1 MQRLVSLKLFK
12 VIFISAFLI
21 LLIFINPANLFN
33 PLRGPIGLLFLPFQK
48 VFYSLSAVTEGAGEF
63 LGTIGQL
70 KDENKKLLSEN
81 QELLAKNAMSKDAE
95 SENAILRSQLN
106 LLPRDH
112 WNLVA
117 ASVVSQDPQGT
128 GNWLEIDRGSDD
140 GIAVGMSVIVSK
152 SILVGRVQ
160 QVNAKTAQILL
171 LTNSK
176 STINATTASS
186 GTKGI
191 VRGEYG
197 LGIIFDMI
205 LQTDSIKV
213 GDDVVT
219 SGIGGEI
226 PRGLYVGTVQEVH
239 DSDDHL
245 FQQAVV
251 VSPLQV
257 SKLQVVFVVK
267 DSK

>member
-1 MQRLVSLKLFK
+1 PVGLFD
-12 VIFISAFLI
+12 S
-21 LLIFINPANLFN
+21 
-33 PLRGPIGLLFLPFQK
+33 LRGPVGLLFLPFQK
-48 VFYSLSAVTEGAGEF
+48 VFYSVSAVADGTGEF
-63 LGTIGQL
+63 LGSIGQL
-70 KDENKKLLSEN
+70 KNDNKKLLSEN
-81 QELLAKNAMSKDAE
+81 QALLARSAMLQDVE
-95 SENAILRSQLN
+95 SENVILRSQLN

-117 ASVVSQDPQGT
+117 ASVVSQDPQGM

-140 GIAVGMSVIVSK
+140 GIAVGMSVVVSN

-160 QVNAKTAQILL
+160 QVNAKTAQVLL

-176 STINATTASS
+176 STINASTSDG

-191 VRGEYG
+191 IRGEYG

-205 LQTDSIKV
+205 LQTDSIKT

-219 SGIGGEI
+219 SGVGGEI
-226 PRGLYVGTVQEVH
+226 PKGLYVGTVQEVH

-251 VSPLQV
+251 TSPLQV
-257 SKLQVVFVVK
+257 SKLQVVFVIK
-267 DSK
+267 DAK